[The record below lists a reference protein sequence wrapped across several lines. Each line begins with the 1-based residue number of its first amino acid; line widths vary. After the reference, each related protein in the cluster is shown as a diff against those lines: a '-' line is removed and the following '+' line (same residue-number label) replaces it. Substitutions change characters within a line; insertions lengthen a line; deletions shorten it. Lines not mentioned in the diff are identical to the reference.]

1 MGYKDPTCYSERGP
15 LHYYT
20 GQCKPTPKDHL
31 LQKQSPDDRLNN
43 LRKSFIQMFQYTTI
57 RSLKTLLENR
67 ERVFLR
73 QDAQLLQD
81 FGQFHMSP

>member
-43 LRKSFIQMFQYTTI
+43 LRKSFIQMF
-57 RSLKTLLENR
+57 
-67 ERVFLR
+67 
-73 QDAQLLQD
+73 
-81 FGQFHMSP
+81 